1 MHTHTP
7 THTNDASIYYKTT
20 QRDKEVHSDLKMN
33 WDFDAIFQVANESVD
48 ECGLSLF
55 VSYTPYTPYSK

>member
-1 MHTHTP
+1 
-7 THTNDASIYYKTT
+7 
-20 QRDKEVHSDLKMN
+20 MN
-33 WDFDAIFQVANESVD
+33 WDFDAIFQAANESVD